1 MLTPQYLDR
10 LPRKLAGLYA
20 ELEDAIISDIARR
33 IVKADY
39 LTPTAKWQ
47 IYKAKQLRLSNGEI
61 AKLIQQKTGKS
72 RQEIAKLMRTACF
85 DALDP
90 ETKLYQRAGKKTEQF
105 FRSEQFDKL
114 IKAGIKNTDGLL
126 KNFTRTTAKSADR
139 ALERLL
145 DRAYMQMLSGAWSP
159 QEVIAKTVRELA
171 DKGIQKIAYPS
182 GHVDQADVAV
192 RRALMTSVNQTSMQ
206 LSWAYADEMDCD
218 LVEVTAHG
226 GARPEHAKWQG
237 RIFSRSGKHPVYP
250 DFRKS
255 TGYGTGEGLG
265 GWNCR
270 HSFHAYIEGFPRAYT
285 DAHLKKLDDKTVSY
299 NGKQY
304 TEYEA
309 SQKQRKFER
318 GIRDT
323 KRQLAAYDSAIK
335 ASADDALTADLQDA
349 FTRQS
354 VKLKSQEAKM
364 RDFLRRTNR
373 LEDSARTQ
381 AVGFSK
387 SVSQKTVWANKN
399 TVAKSAESG
408 IIKTNKQLSELGKFK
423 SKITADSR
431 INKDYY
437 TAIKNKFS
445 HGSNSAKKVF
455 NQLVPEMSVV
465 DAEYEGIAYYSR
477 KSKKI
482 HMHYGADL
490 INMRGTGATWY
501 HEHGHMIDD
510 LAGGLSSNPDFDKL
524 LRDDYL
530 VYMKTYGK
538 KHGLKT
544 FDQVQA
550 AMSKDLSDMRRH
562 SAVSDILQGLSK
574 GHVQGVAGHSLDYW
588 KDSDALVTEAFAH
601 MFEAQFDAVRYAEM
615 KKYFPNALRKFEEM
629 LEAIL
634 K

>member
-10 LPRKLAGLYA
+10 LPRKLVGLYSD
-20 ELEDAIISDIARR
+20 LEDAIISDIARR

-61 AKLIQQKTGKS
+61 AKLIAQKTGKS
-72 RQEIAKLMRTACF
+72 HQEIAKLMRTACF

-90 ETKLYQRAGKKTEQF
+90 ETQLYKRAGKKTEQF

-114 IKAGIKNTDGLL
+114 VKAGIKNTNGLL

-270 HSFHAYIEGFPRAYT
+270 HSFHAYIEGFPRAYS
-285 DAHLKKLDDKTVSY
+285 DEHLKKLDDKTVSY

-318 GIRDT
+318 DIRGT

-364 RDFLRRTNR
+364 RDFLRQTNR

-381 AVGFSK
+381 AVGFDK
-387 SVSQKTVWANKN
+387 SVSQKAVHSKKA
-399 TVAKSAESG
+399 VAKYAQKLYNLGDEE
-408 IIKTNKQLSELGKFK
+408 TNLK
-423 SKITADSR
+423 
-431 INKDYY
+431 
-437 TAIKNKFS
+437 
-445 HGSNSAKKVF
+445 
-455 NQLVPEMSVV
+455 
-465 DAEYEGIAYYSR
+465 AYYHDKPKYDNINATIAEWR
-477 KSKKI
+477 
-482 HMHYGADL
+482 AD
-490 INMRGTGATWY
+490 
-501 HEHGHMIDD
+501 
-510 LAGGLSSNPDFDKL
+510 
-524 LRDDYL
+524 
-530 VYMKTYGK
+530 KTIR
-538 KHGLKT
+538 
-544 FDQVQA
+544 A
-550 AMSKDLSDMRRH
+550 R
-562 SAVSDILQGLSK
+562 
-574 GHVQGVAGHSLDYW
+574 GVAVHAPKHLRITLANPHAKGRMDEREMTIEDARRIRDNAIFALEQRNGDAYAFYSSEGFVAVDLNGEIQSLGHLDEGGQLLFE
-588 KDSDALVTEAFAH
+588 LVKEVFGI
-601 MFEAQFDAVRYAEM
+601 E
-615 KKYFPNALRKFEEM
+615 
-629 LEAIL
+629 
-634 K
+634 

>member
-10 LPRKLAGLYA
+10 LPRKLVGLYA
-20 ELEDAIISDIARR
+20 DLEDAIISDIARR

-90 ETKLYQRAGKKTEQF
+90 ETKLYERAGKKTEQF
-105 FRSEQFDKL
+105 FRSEQFDRL
-114 IKAGIKNTDGLL
+114 VKAGIKNTNGLL

-270 HSFHAYIEGFPRAYT
+270 HSFHAYIEGFPRAYSEE
-285 DAHLKKLDDKTVSY
+285 HLKKLDDKTVSY

-318 GIRDT
+318 DIRGT

-364 RDFLRRTNR
+364 RDFLRQTNR

-381 AVGFSK
+381 AVGFDK
-387 SVSQKTVWANKN
+387 SVSQKAVNSANKHYKDWLHGMGADDAAPQSL
-399 TVAKSAESG
+399 AKYYEEKYNHTWEYELLMGYQKAVKKGDISPLVGFKQYISTSKEINNKLVGLTTSTGVKIEAYATHFIDRVIGQVAESHP
-408 IIKTNKQLSELGKFK
+408 NKRAG
-423 SKITADSR
+423 TPVNR
-431 INKDYY
+431 
-437 TAIKNKFS
+437 
-445 HGSNSAKKVF
+445 
-455 NQLVPEMSVV
+455 VV
-465 DAEYEGIAYYSR
+465 DALTNPISISEP
-477 KSKKI
+477 KKVRMPDGRI
-482 HMHYGADL
+482 DIRQRFIGKDCSVVISLTDHL
-490 INMRGTGATWY
+490 IIQA
-501 HEHGHMIDD
+501 
-510 LAGGLSSNPDFDKL
+510 NP
-524 LRDDYL
+524 
-530 VYMKTYGK
+530 M
-538 KHGLKT
+538 
-544 FDQVQA
+544 
-550 AMSKDLSDMRRH
+550 
-562 SAVSDILQGLSK
+562 
-574 GHVQGVAGHSLDYW
+574 
-588 KDSDALVTEAFAH
+588 
-601 MFEAQFDAVRYAEM
+601 
-615 KKYFPNALRKFEEM
+615 
-629 LEAIL
+629 
-634 K
+634 

>member
-10 LPRKLAGLYA
+10 LPRKLVGLYSD
-20 ELEDAIISDIARR
+20 LEDAIISDIARR

-90 ETKLYQRAGKKTEQF
+90 ETQLYKRAGKKTEQF

-114 IKAGIKNTDGLL
+114 VKAGIKNTNGLL

-159 QEVIAKTVRELA
+159 QEVIAKAVRELA
-171 DKGIQKIAYPS
+171 DKGIQKIAYSS

-270 HSFHAYIEGFPRAYT
+270 HSFHAYIEGFPRAYS
-285 DAHLKKLDDKTVSY
+285 DEHLKKLDDKTVSY

-318 GIRDT
+318 DIRGT

-335 ASADDALTADLQDA
+335 AAADDALTADLQDA

-364 RDFLRRTNR
+364 RDFLRQTNR

-381 AVGFSK
+381 AVGFDK
-387 SVSQKTVWANKN
+387 SVSQKAVHSKKA
-399 TVAKSAESG
+399 VAKYAQKLYNLGDEE
-408 IIKTNKQLSELGKFK
+408 TNLK
-423 SKITADSR
+423 
-431 INKDYY
+431 
-437 TAIKNKFS
+437 
-445 HGSNSAKKVF
+445 
-455 NQLVPEMSVV
+455 
-465 DAEYEGIAYYSR
+465 AYYR
-477 KSKKI
+477 DKPKYDNVNATI
-482 HMHYGADL
+482 AEWRAD
-490 INMRGTGATWY
+490 
-501 HEHGHMIDD
+501 
-510 LAGGLSSNPDFDKL
+510 
-524 LRDDYL
+524 
-530 VYMKTYGK
+530 KTIR
-538 KHGLKT
+538 
-544 FDQVQA
+544 A
-550 AMSKDLSDMRRH
+550 R
-562 SAVSDILQGLSK
+562 
-574 GHVQGVAGHSLDYW
+574 GVAVHAPKHLRITSANPHAKGRMDEREMTIEDARRIRDNAIFALEQRNGDAYAFYSGEGFVAVDLNGEIQSLGHLDEGGQLLFE
-588 KDSDALVTEAFAH
+588 LVKEVFGI
-601 MFEAQFDAVRYAEM
+601 E
-615 KKYFPNALRKFEEM
+615 
-629 LEAIL
+629 
-634 K
+634 